1 MNSSRS
7 LPEVACPNCRR
18 RGPWL
23 ESATGPFCSERC
35 RLIDLGQW
43 FSEDHRISRE
53 LRPGDFE
60 GLDELTPGNHLDRPS
75 DR

>member
-1 MNSSRS
+1 M
-7 LPEVACPNCRR
+7 V
-18 RGPWL
+18 
-23 ESATGPFCSERC
+23 
-35 RLIDLGQW
+35 DLGQW

-60 GLDELTPGNHLDRPS
+60 GFDELTPGEHLDRPS